1 MSTIKTYFCNKMS
14 KSVRAEGSYVS
25 IVIKAEKTVAI
36 FYKTNSVD
44 AYVDNVDFI
53 DKKVFYGT
61 C

>member
-36 FYKTNSVD
+36 FYKTSNVD
-44 AYVDNVDFI
+44 ACVDSL
-53 DKKVFYGT
+53 GL
-61 C
+61 